1 MKIYFSL
8 NNNKLIKQKLE
19 MKTIKFTPV
28 LLLFILAACSSVRVN
43 SDYDKNVSFEG
54 YKTYAYHKNGIDKV
68 EISDLDKKRILRS
81 IDEVMTAKGLTKSDN
96 PDLLIN
102 FFTKEREQVDVNQ
115 FNAGWGYG
123 WGWGWNPWMWGGN
136 TSVYRYAEGT
146 LTIDFIDNKKKELVW
161 QGIGEGTLTKNTNKK
176 DENIK
181 EFVTKILALYPPVNS
196 VKK

>member
-1 MKIYFSL
+1 
-8 NNNKLIKQKLE
+8 
-19 MKTIKFTPV
+19 MKTLKFIPL
-28 LLLFILAACSSVRVN
+28 LLLFVLVSCSSVRVN
-43 SDYDKNVSFEG
+43 SDYDKNASFDS

-81 IDEVMTAKGLTKSDN
+81 IDEVMAGKGFTKSDTN

-123 WGWGWNPWMWGGN
+123 WGLGWNPYWGGN
-136 TSVYRYAEGT
+136 NVSTSTDGI
-146 LTIDFIDNKKKELVW
+146 LTIDLIDAKQKELVW
-161 QGIGEGTLTKNTNKK
+161 QGEGTGYLTKDTETK

-181 EFVTKILALYPPVNS
+181 EFVTKILAQYPPGQ
-196 VKK
+196 KK